1 MGIKWPEPET
11 ELSPSSSA
19 KVNWFQFY
27 FCATI
32 VTS

>member
-1 MGIKWPEPET
+1 MDMKWLEPEI

-19 KVNWFQFY
+19 KVNWFKFY

-32 VTS
+32 LTS